1 MTAAAELPVLEFSRP
16 AGREPAKVDASG
28 TRLRLRALTAMGH
41 SNERI
46 GQALGQPA
54 WLVTRI
60 VNHSARTVTPELR
73 ADACR
78 LFDCWWDKRPPE
90 RTPAETRA
98 AAAARA
104 RARRGRWC
112 PGMALDDDD
121 DRHPRL
127 PDPGRLAPGHRH
139 WASPATTRW
148 AGRCDMTSRRA
159 PSGLAWEPGEVYTLH
174 FVPKLQH
181 AGHYTGWATPGRTPR
196 RLIEHYLGRG
206 KGARITEVQRK
217 ADGDWVLV
225 GLEPGTRDRETT
237 LKERGAGP
245 SVRCLQGRAR
255 VQGGRADGRGG
266 PQGRRAGIA

>member
-1 MTAAAELPVLEFSRP
+1 MTAAAELPVLKFSRP

-112 PGMALDDDD
+112 PGMALDDDMID
-121 DRHPRL
+121 I
-127 PDPGRLAPGHRH
+127 PGYRTRAGWL
-139 WASPATTRW
+139 PATGTGI
-148 AGRCDMTSRRA
+148 AGDD
-159 PSGLAWEPGEVYTLH
+159 P
-174 FVPKLQH
+174 
-181 AGHYTGWATPGRTPR
+181 
-196 RLIEHYLGRG
+196 LGR
-206 KGARITEVQRK
+206 AM
-217 ADGDWVLV
+217 
-225 GLEPGTRDRETT
+225 
-237 LKERGAGP
+237 
-245 SVRCLQGRAR
+245 
-255 VQGGRADGRGG
+255 
-266 PQGRRAGIA
+266 